1 MAARHHRAR
10 VTGRRVYVH
19 GVGIVSPWGGPDPA
33 VTWERLLRGDTA
45 IGPAAAFDATGMP
58 CPSVAAVPGLAE
70 APDPRRPMALA
81 AAAFATSAGDGALG
95 VFVGAESG
103 RARFPTLVEVGLHG
117 VVDGRFDA
125 AVFLRRAAAVAH
137 RVNPAVA
144 SPHAVA
150 AALAERHGATGPVET
165 FSQACASG
173 LAAVVEAVR
182 ALRAG
187 ECDRAL
193 VGGVGADADPLMH
206 SGFGKLGALS
216 PSGVARPFDP
226 GRDGFVIGEG
236 AAFLHLSTVPSD
248 LEVRGVA
255 RGHEAHHLV
264 APDPSGEPARR
275 VMAEALRDAG
285 VERPDAVLAHGTGTP
300 HNDLGEGRAIRAV
313 AGDVPVASVKGA
325 LGHWI
330 AGAGAL
336 NLALACLALRSGR
349 WPPTAG
355 LRRVDPAC
363 GVRAAAEALPFSG
376 DVVLTNA
383 FAFGGALSSVAVV
396 RA

>member
-1 MAARHHRAR
+1 MAARQHRAG
-10 VTGRRVYVH
+10 VRRVYVH
-19 GVGIVSPWGGPDPA
+19 GVGVVSPWGALGA
-33 VTWERLLRGDTA
+33 TWDALLRGDTA
-45 IGPAAAFDATGMP
+45 VAPATTFDAAGMP
-58 CPSVAAVPGLAE
+58 CPSVAAVPGLADE
-70 APDPRRPMALA
+70 ADPRRVMATTA
-81 AAAFATSAGDGALG
+81 AAAADPRGDGVLG

-103 RARFPTLVEVGLHG
+103 RARFPTLVEVGRRGLVG
-117 VVDGRFDA
+117 GRFDA
-125 AVFLRRAAAVAH
+125 ERFQRGAAAVVE
-137 RVNPAVA
+137 RVSPAVA

-150 AALAERHGATGPVET
+150 VALAEQWSAEGPVET

-216 PSGVARPFDP
+216 PTGVARPFD
-226 GRDGFVIGEG
+226 GARDGFVIGEG
-236 AAFLHLSTVPSD
+236 AAFVVLSTAPSD
-248 LEVRGVA
+248 VVVRGVG

-264 APDPSGEPARR
+264 APDPTGLPARR
-275 VMAEALRDAG
+275 VIAEALRDGGSPG
-285 VERPDAVLAHGTGTP
+285 VAAVLAHGTGTP
-300 HNDLGEGRAIRAV
+300 HNDLGESLALRSLF
-313 AGDVPVASVKGA
+313 GDDLPVASVKGA

-336 NLALACLALRSGR
+336 NLALAVLVTRARLL
-349 WPPTAG
+349 PPTTG

-363 GVRAAAEALPFSG
+363 GVRASPGEQALGHG
-376 DVVLTNA
+376 DVVTTA
-383 FAFGGALSSVAVV
+383 FAFGGALSAAVV
-396 RA
+396 GRA